1 LPHKLRKVRKKRG
14 SRTHGYGQVGQ
25 HRKGPKGQ
33 AGLHKQGWTH
43 IIKFE
48 PDYFEKRGFT
58 CQRATSRKTDVI
70 NVGELDELVDKLA
83 AEKLERKQKKIFL
96 DLDKL
101 GYGKLLGLGNV
112 TKPMLVKVLAHSE
125 AAAKKIEEAGG
136 QILKEISLDAK
147 NVPQSPKETGTSRDQ
162 TDTT

>member
-25 HRKGPKGQ
+25 HRKGTKGK
-33 AGLHKQGWTH
+33 AVLHKHRWTYVT
-43 IIKFE
+43 KYE

-58 CQRATSRKTDVI
+58 SQKAISRKTNVI
-70 NVGELDELVDKLA
+70 NVGELDELAHKLT
-83 AEKLERKQKKIFL
+83 AEKKLERKQKKIFL

-101 GYGKLLGLGNV
+101 GYGKLLGMGKI
-112 TKPMLVKVLAHSE
+112 TKPLLVKVVAHSE

-136 QILKEISLDAK
+136 QILKEK
-147 NVPQSPKETGTSRDQ
+147 G
-162 TDTT
+162 